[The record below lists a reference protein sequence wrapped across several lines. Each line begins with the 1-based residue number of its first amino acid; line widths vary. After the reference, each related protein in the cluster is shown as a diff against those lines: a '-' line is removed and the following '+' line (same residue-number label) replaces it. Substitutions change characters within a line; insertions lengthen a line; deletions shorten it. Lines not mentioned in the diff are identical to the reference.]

1 MKKIV
6 DDTFLVFG
14 MVFVFLLIASYFL
27 PIGKIIEDGRAFLL
41 IFFILNVVGKYLL
54 NRKEKKTNNK
64 IFIHFGVKYKSRVS
78 SSVLARF
85 F

>member
-27 PIGKIIEDGRAFLL
+27 PIGKIIEDGRAFLI
-41 IFFILNVVGKYLL
+41 IFFILDVVGKYLL
-54 NRKEKKTNNK
+54 NQKREKNK
-64 IFIHFGVKYKSRVS
+64 
-78 SSVLARF
+78 
-85 F
+85 